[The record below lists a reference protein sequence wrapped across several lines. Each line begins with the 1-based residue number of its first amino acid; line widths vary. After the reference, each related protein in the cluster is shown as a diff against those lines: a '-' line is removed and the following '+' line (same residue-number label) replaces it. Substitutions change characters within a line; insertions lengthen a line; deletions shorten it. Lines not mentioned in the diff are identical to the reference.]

1 MFKKIKKETQF
12 SEVKNP
18 GEVEDPSI
26 TVPRPKEDI
35 DTTDTFI
42 NKEDEEEE
50 TNKQA
55 SIVSARII
63 DGMIIETI
71 IHSNYSLGEVG
82 STFEQ

>member
-26 TVPRPKEDI
+26 TVPRP
-35 DTTDTFI
+35 
-42 NKEDEEEE
+42 KEDEEEE